1 MAETAPGAAPGGTFW
16 TPDRILS
23 LAVPVLGTVAVVG
36 GLYLLALGIDWFFTN
51 SCRVVTAGAAKASP
65 FWSGFWNV
73 VSVGIKYGAMIVAPL
88 SLVGAFSSRDPRV
101 RAVLFQILVVVLVL
115 GLLWYL
121 VSNTVTNLEARQIK
135 SGFDFLCSTYGSQ
148 IDETLIEWKTD
159 GTYARA
165 FIVGL
170 LNTLKVGV
178 IGIVLATVLG
188 TIIGVARL
196 SPNWLIAKIA
206 SAYVEV
212 IRNIPLLLQLA
223 FVYTLFINVLPD
235 QTTPG
240 TIVGNIIISKSG
252 ILFPTLTVET
262 IHIVMFGLVLAG
274 IVAAIAYNMWAKW
287 RQDQTGNPPPRL
299 WPTLAIVFVPA
310 ILAFLVSGM
319 PNEWDVPKKGRFRFE
334 GGSSI
339 SPEFLAILTGLVLYT
354 AGFIAEIVRSGI
366 LAVSYGQTE
375 AASALGLT
383 RGQNLRL
390 VILPQAMRVIIPPMT
405 SQYLNLIKNSSL
417 GVAIGYPEL
426 VAIANISM
434 NQAGRALEC
443 VLIIMAVYLSVS
455 ISIALFMNWY
465 NKKIA
470 LVERNTVVKGRK
482 AKALAAAAAKQV
494 S

>member
-1 MAETAPGAAPGGTFW
+1 
-16 TPDRILS
+16 
-23 LAVPVLGTVAVVG
+23 
-36 GLYLLALGIDWFFTN
+36 
-51 SCRVVTAGAAKASP
+51 
-65 FWSGFWNV
+65 
-73 VSVGIKYGAMIVAPL
+73 
-88 SLVGAFSSRDPRV
+88 
-101 RAVLFQILVVVLVL
+101 
-115 GLLWYL
+115 
-121 VSNTVTNLEARQIK
+121 
-135 SGFDFLCSTYGSQ
+135 
-148 IDETLIEWKTD
+148 
-159 GTYARA
+159 
-165 FIVGL
+165 
-170 LNTLKVGV
+170 
-178 IGIVLATVLG
+178 
-188 TIIGVARL
+188 
-196 SPNWLIAKIA
+196 
-206 SAYVEV
+206 
-212 IRNIPLLLQLA
+212 
-223 FVYTLFINVLPD
+223 
-235 QTTPG
+235 
-240 TIVGNIIISKSG
+240 
-252 ILFPTLTVET
+252 
-262 IHIVMFGLVLAG
+262 
-274 IVAAIAYNMWAKW
+274 MWARW
-287 RQDQTGNPPPRL
+287 RQEQTGISPPRL

-310 ILAFLVSGM
+310 ILAFLVAGM

-339 SPEFLAILTGLVLYT
+339 SPEFMAILTGLVLYT

-455 ISIALFMNWY
+455 LSIALFMNWY

-482 AKALAAAAAKQV
+482 ARALAAAAAKQV
-494 S
+494 G